1 MYSVEDLLISHG
13 YKLSRELPAPR
24 KDDGEGRQ
32 PVKPRAPAGPGLLN
46 GCDDGPAASPRGQ
59 ASPGA
64 GRLSEPDSRGRGPR
78 GLGEP
83 PSAAAAARI
92 SEAGLRQQPPASR
105 SHTYRRREQEAREE
119 PARAPSPPAQAT
131 QGPREA
137 GGRCEDVMRKAL
149 CEEGLGLAGP
159 ARWQSVRV
167 GGQAQP
173 RNPGG
178 QMPAGVG
185 EKLFQDLYPC
195 VLGGHGLT
203 SEKSHS
209 LPRVLSPESLSCVE
223 IPIPLSD
230 GHFPGVPQVAFQPS
244 FGARDSEAT
253 RNPEK
258 GGSSAPLPRPRF
270 GRPLKPPSYGCHQH
284 CRASGENGSYADSRQ
299 PDSAAAPSAKANDA
313 ARQEPCAPDPGLEP
327 PVYVPPPS
335 YRSPLQAAAPACPG
349 EARGRRPEGGGR
361 HTQRQ
366 PVEKAAAGGQPPS
379 GPRGAE
385 EELGPSPCS
394 PVGVL
399 PQPRPATACDGS
411 VLYIPFDDPR
421 IRHIRLARPHGFWED
436 VKLDGLV
443 PATEPAPGSLQ
454 REAVVR
460 GPSGSESWLWDRLHG
475 GGEDGGFAEHRDA
488 CVFTRSQ
495 RPDVHA
501 ESLVSSPSPQ
511 GESTCE
517 IQTQLRKFEAGLQT
531 KKSSKKKMSETIFCL
546 VSIPVKSESHLP
558 ATDTNNNDLK
568 QNVDERPGPEK
579 SAALREQSLL
589 SLSSTDLEL
598 QALMGGM
605 TGRTELQK
613 SDPGSPGG
621 DQPTDDP
628 RFPHP
633 VKHRALACP
642 GSWPGQQYRDQQTQT
657 SFTQESQSPRP
668 LPGEMWGGSPDTAL
682 PPRCLDAFEV
692 QMHVALASSDQNQRP
707 GAPSPKGQGGPLS
720 PCGGGTISGSSSPR
734 SQAPAPRAGP
744 GEPRVDGRVR
754 GGSPVPRAEV
764 VKGATTGPCNS
775 RQPFG
780 QFLLKPVSRRPWD
793 LISQLESFNKE
804 LQEEEG
810 GRDGGSGREDS
821 ETEPPWGGRSQ
832 PVSTRPGLPE
842 GRAPEDPGPRPG
854 SVKSKPESW
863 AEEARPWAPGS
874 RQADGS
880 GRAAGPS
887 PPGSRMAEGRDRE
900 VEAGAPEPAVSPRP
914 VRRAASSGP
923 SDAAAGPPPDAAEP
937 RAPPPS
943 RELSAAELSAA
954 SAPKAGGGGRG
965 TTGAPLSAAGKPRG
979 LSAPDLR
986 SVGLTPGQEQSAGQ
1000 LAGSPGEVSA
1010 VEIPPNESLQA
1021 RAARILGIEVAVESL
1036 LPGARRTGRS
1046 QDPEPEGGARGLE
1059 ARRRDAA
1066 AGPARRCDPAASAD
1080 AFYSRRRCGWTES
1093 PLFVGEVGSARQA
1106 PQASEPAGVD
1116 GAVPSKAPEPP
1127 PSPQECRPFHP
1138 KDVGTKPPFRSTLFH
1153 FIERTPNL
1161 AASEKR
1167 LRSTSKVIESLQEKL
1182 ASPPRRADPDRLMR
1196 MKEVSSVS
1204 RLRLLTSRGAD
1215 SAEEAEDL
1223 KAERGPGALSA
1234 RHKLSDPKGAPPLE
1248 EDGHPTAQREEN
1260 GAQDFWCPGED
1271 RGRRAG
1277 ALCSVDVPRA
1287 SEHKIRTTL
1296 AGWRGCDDAPVECGA
1311 VLC

>member
-1 MYSVEDLLISHG
+1 MQCGFFCET
-13 YKLSRELPAPR
+13 RRPR
-24 KDDGEGRQ
+24 CLQVCKEAR
-32 PVKPRAPAGPGLLN
+32 
-46 GCDDGPAASPRGQ
+46 S
-59 ASPGA
+59 
-64 GRLSEPDSRGRGPR
+64 
-78 GLGEP
+78 
-83 PSAAAAARI
+83 PSAKEQR
-92 SEAGLRQQPPASR
+92 LRQQPLAGR

-119 PARAPSPPAQAT
+119 PARAPSPPTHAT
-131 QGPREA
+131 QGPWEA
-137 GGRCEDVMRKAL
+137 GGSSEDVMRKAL

-159 ARWQSVRV
+159 ARWQSVCV

-173 RNPGG
+173 QNPGG

-185 EKLFQDLYPC
+185 EKLFQDLHSC

-203 SEKSHS
+203 SQSTGKSQS
-209 LPRVLSPESLSCVE
+209 LSRVLSPENLSCVE

-230 GHFPGVPQVAFQPS
+230 GHFPGVPQVPFQPPD
-244 FGARDSEAT
+244 GARDSEAT

-270 GRPLKPPSYGCHQH
+270 GRPLKPPSYGSHQH
-284 CRASGENGSYADSRQ
+284 CRAGAENGSYADSRQ
-299 PDSAAAPSAKANDA
+299 PDSAAAPSTKANAA
-313 ARQEPCAPDPGLEP
+313 ARQEPCAPDAGLEP

-349 EARGRRPEGGGR
+349 EARGWRPEGGGR
-361 HTQRQ
+361 RVQRHLM
-366 PVEKAAAGGQPPS
+366 EKAATGGQLPS
-379 GPRGAE
+379 GPWGAGE
-385 EELGPSPCS
+385 ERRPGPCS

-436 VKLDGLV
+436 VKLDGPV
-443 PATEPAPGSLQ
+443 PAPEPAPGSLQ

-460 GPSGSESWLWDRLHG
+460 GPSGSESWLWDRVPV

-488 CVFTRSQ
+488 CVSTRSQ
-495 RPDVHA
+495 QPDVRA
-501 ESLVSSPSPQ
+501 ENLVSSPSPQ

-517 IQTQLRKFEAGLQT
+517 TQTQLRKFEAGLQT

-568 QNVDERPGPEK
+568 QSADERPGPER
-579 SAALREQSLL
+579 SAALQEQRLL

-598 QALMGGM
+598 QALTGGM
-605 TGRTELQK
+605 TGRTELRK
-613 SDPGSPGG
+613 PDPGARGG

-633 VKHRALACP
+633 AKHRALACS

-657 SFTQESQSPRP
+657 SFTQESRSPRP
-668 LPGEMWGGSPDTAL
+668 LPGETRGGSPDTTL
-682 PPRCLDAFEV
+682 PPRCLDAFEA
-692 QMHVALASSDQNQRP
+692 QMLVALASSDQNQRP
-707 GAPSPKGQGGPLS
+707 GSPSPKGQGGPLS
-720 PCGGGTISGSSSPR
+720 PCGGGAFSGSSSPR

-744 GEPRVDGRVR
+744 GEPRGDGRVR

-810 GRDGGSGREDS
+810 GRDDGSGGSQDG
-821 ETEPPWGGRSQ
+821 ETEPPWAGRPQ
-832 PVSTRPGLPE
+832 PASARPGLPD
-842 GRAPEDPGPRPG
+842 GRAPGDPGPRPG

-863 AEEARPWAPGS
+863 AEEARPRSPRP

-887 PPGSRMAEGRDRE
+887 PPWSQMAEERDRE
-900 VEAGAPEPAVSPRP
+900 VEAGAPQPAISPRP

-923 SDAAAGPPPDAAEP
+923 SDAGAGPPPDAAEP

-943 RELSAAELSAA
+943 RELRGGLSAAELSAA
-954 SAPKAGGGGRG
+954 STPKAGGGGRG
-965 TTGAPLSAAGKPRG
+965 TTGAPLSVAGKPRG

-986 SVGLTPGQEQSAGQ
+986 CVGLTPRQEQSAGQ
-1000 LAGSPGEVSA
+1000 LAGSPGEASA
-1010 VEIPPNESLQA
+1010 VEIPPHESLQA

-1036 LPGARRTGRS
+1036 LPGARRTGQS
-1046 QDPEPEGGARGLE
+1046 PDPEPGGGARRHE
-1059 ARRRDAA
+1059 AA
-1066 AGPARRCDPAASAD
+1066 ASPAQRCDPAASAD

-1106 PQASEPAGVD
+1106 PQASEPACVD
-1116 GAVPSKAPEPP
+1116 GAVPSKAPKPQ
-1127 PSPQECRPFHP
+1127 PSPQECQPFHP

-1215 SAEEAEDL
+1215 AVEEAEDL
-1223 KAERGPGALSA
+1223 KAERGPGALGA
-1234 RHKLSDPKGAPPLE
+1234 RHKLSDSKGALPLG
-1248 EDGHPTAQREEN
+1248 EDGHPTAHREKN
-1260 GAQDFWCPGED
+1260 GGQDLWCPGED

-1277 ALCSVDVPRA
+1277 AFSVHLT
-1287 SEHKIRTTL
+1287 SQEHQNTRFV
-1296 AGWRGCDDAPVECGA
+1296 RP
-1311 VLC
+1311 

>member
-1 MYSVEDLLISHG
+1 MTVSG
-13 YKLSRELPAPR
+13 C
-24 KDDGEGRQ
+24 KDYEGFW
-32 PVKPRAPAGPGLLN
+32 
-46 GCDDGPAASPRGQ
+46 
-59 ASPGA
+59 
-64 GRLSEPDSRGRGPR
+64 
-78 GLGEP
+78 
-83 PSAAAAARI
+83 
-92 SEAGLRQQPPASR
+92 GLRQQPLAGR

-119 PARAPSPPAQAT
+119 PARAPSPPTHAT
-131 QGPREA
+131 QGPWEA
-137 GGRCEDVMRKAL
+137 GGSSEDVMRKAL

-159 ARWQSVRV
+159 ARWQSVCV

-173 RNPGG
+173 QNPGG

-185 EKLFQDLYPC
+185 EKLFQDLHSC

-203 SEKSHS
+203 SQSTGKSQS
-209 LPRVLSPESLSCVE
+209 LSRVLSPENLSCVE

-230 GHFPGVPQVAFQPS
+230 GHFPGVPQVPFQPPD
-244 FGARDSEAT
+244 GARDSEAT

-270 GRPLKPPSYGCHQH
+270 GRPLKPPSYGSHQH
-284 CRASGENGSYADSRQ
+284 CRAGAENGSYADSRQ
-299 PDSAAAPSAKANDA
+299 PDSAAAPSTKANAA
-313 ARQEPCAPDPGLEP
+313 ARQEPCAPDAGLEP

-349 EARGRRPEGGGR
+349 EARGWRPEGGGR
-361 HTQRQ
+361 RVQRHLM
-366 PVEKAAAGGQPPS
+366 EKAATGGQLPS
-379 GPRGAE
+379 GPWGAGE
-385 EELGPSPCS
+385 ERRPGPCS

-436 VKLDGLV
+436 VKLDGPV
-443 PATEPAPGSLQ
+443 PAPEPAPGSLQ

-460 GPSGSESWLWDRLHG
+460 GPSGSESWLWDRVPV

-488 CVFTRSQ
+488 CVSTRSQ
-495 RPDVHA
+495 QPDVRA
-501 ESLVSSPSPQ
+501 ENLVSSPSPQ

-517 IQTQLRKFEAGLQT
+517 TQTQLRKFEAGLQT

-568 QNVDERPGPEK
+568 QSADERPGPER
-579 SAALREQSLL
+579 SAALQEQRLL

-598 QALMGGM
+598 QALTGGM
-605 TGRTELQK
+605 TGRTELRK
-613 SDPGSPGG
+613 PDPGARGG

-633 VKHRALACP
+633 AKHRALACS

-657 SFTQESQSPRP
+657 SFTQESRSPRP
-668 LPGEMWGGSPDTAL
+668 LPGETRGGSPDTTL
-682 PPRCLDAFEV
+682 PPRCLDAFEA
-692 QMHVALASSDQNQRP
+692 QMLVALASSDQNQRP
-707 GAPSPKGQGGPLS
+707 GSPSPKGQGGPLS
-720 PCGGGTISGSSSPR
+720 PCGGGAFSGSSSPR

-744 GEPRVDGRVR
+744 GEPRGDGRVR

-810 GRDGGSGREDS
+810 GRDDGSGGSQDG
-821 ETEPPWGGRSQ
+821 ETEPPWAGRPQ
-832 PVSTRPGLPE
+832 PASARPGLPD
-842 GRAPEDPGPRPG
+842 GRAPGDPGPRPG

-863 AEEARPWAPGS
+863 AEEARPRSPRP

-887 PPGSRMAEGRDRE
+887 PPWSQMAEERDRE
-900 VEAGAPEPAVSPRP
+900 VEAGAPQPAISPRP

-923 SDAAAGPPPDAAEP
+923 SDAGAGPPPDAAEP

-943 RELSAAELSAA
+943 RELRGGLSAAELSAA
-954 SAPKAGGGGRG
+954 STPKAGGGGRG
-965 TTGAPLSAAGKPRG
+965 TTGAPLSVAGKPRG

-986 SVGLTPGQEQSAGQ
+986 CVGLTPRQEQSAGQ
-1000 LAGSPGEVSA
+1000 LAGSPGEASA
-1010 VEIPPNESLQA
+1010 VEIPPHESLQA

-1036 LPGARRTGRS
+1036 LPGARRTGQS
-1046 QDPEPEGGARGLE
+1046 PDPEPGGGARRHE
-1059 ARRRDAA
+1059 AA
-1066 AGPARRCDPAASAD
+1066 ASPAQRCDPAASAD

-1106 PQASEPAGVD
+1106 PQASEPACVD
-1116 GAVPSKAPEPP
+1116 GAVPSKAPKPQ
-1127 PSPQECRPFHP
+1127 PSPQECQPFHP

-1215 SAEEAEDL
+1215 AVEEAEDL
-1223 KAERGPGALSA
+1223 KAERGPGALGA
-1234 RHKLSDPKGAPPLE
+1234 RHKLSDSKGALPLG
-1248 EDGHPTAQREEN
+1248 EDGHPTAHREKN
-1260 GAQDFWCPGED
+1260 GGQDLWCPGED

-1277 ALCSVDVPRA
+1277 AFSVHLT
-1287 SEHKIRTTL
+1287 SQEHQNTRFV
-1296 AGWRGCDDAPVECGA
+1296 RP
-1311 VLC
+1311 

>member
-1 MYSVEDLLISHG
+1 MAEQL
-13 YKLSRELPAPR
+13 AAF
-24 KDDGEGRQ
+24 Q
-32 PVKPRAPAGPGLLN
+32 PSFV
-46 GCDDGPAASPRGQ
+46 
-59 ASPGA
+59 
-64 GRLSEPDSRGRGPR
+64 GRGFFQVDV
-78 GLGEP
+78 L
-83 PSAAAAARI
+83 
-92 SEAGLRQQPPASR
+92 GLRQQPPAGR

-119 PARAPSPPAQAT
+119 PARAPSPPAHAT

-137 GGRCEDVMRKAL
+137 GGRSEDVMKKAL
-149 CEEGLGLAGP
+149 GEEGLGLAGP

-167 GGQAQP
+167 GGLSQP

-178 QMPAGVG
+178 QIPAGVG
-185 EKLFQDLYPC
+185 EKLFQDLHPC

-203 SEKSHS
+203 SQSPGTSQS
-209 LPRVLSPESLSCVE
+209 LPRVLSPEDLSCVE

-230 GHFPGVPQVAFQPS
+230 GHLPGVPQVPFQPPN
-244 FGARDSEAT
+244 GARDLEST

-258 GGSSAPLPRPRF
+258 GGSLAPLPRPRF
-270 GRPLKPPSYGCHQH
+270 GRPLKPPSYGSHQH
-284 CRASGENGSYADSRQ
+284 CRAGAENSSYADSRQ
-299 PDSAAAPSAKANDA
+299 PDSPAAPSAKANNDA

-335 YRSPLQAAAPACPG
+335 YRPLQAAAPACPG

-361 HTQRQ
+361 RAQRH
-366 PVEKAAAGGQPPS
+366 PMEKDAPGGQPPW
-379 GPRGAE
+379 GPRGAGE
-385 EELGPSPCS
+385 ERGPGPCS

-436 VKLDGLV
+436 VKLDGPV
-443 PATEPAPGSLQ
+443 PAPEPAPGSLQ
-454 REAVVR
+454 REVAVW
-460 GPSGSESWLWDRLHG
+460 GPSGSESRPTPADPSAPWLWDRLPR
-475 GGEDGGFAEHRDA
+475 GGEDGGFADQRDA
-488 CVFTRSQ
+488 CVVTRSQ
-495 RPDVHA
+495 RPDVRE

-511 GESTCE
+511 GEGTCE
-517 IQTQLRKFEAGLQT
+517 TQTQLRKFEAGLQT

-568 QNVDERPGPEK
+568 QSADKRPGPEK
-579 SAALREQSLL
+579 SAALPEQSLL

-598 QALMGGM
+598 QALTGGM
-605 TGRTELQK
+605 TGRTELWEP
-613 SDPGSPGG
+613 DPGGPGG
-621 DQPTDDP
+621 DQPTDGP
-628 RFPHP
+628 RFPQP
-633 VKHRALACP
+633 AKHRALACP

-657 SFTQESQSPRP
+657 SFAQESQSPRP
-668 LPGEMWGGSPDTAL
+668 LPGEMRGGSPDAAL
-682 PPRCLDAFEV
+682 PPRCLDAFGA
-692 QMHVALASSDQNQRP
+692 QMHVALASSDQSQRP

-720 PCGGGTISGSSSPR
+720 PCSGSAFSGSSSSR
-734 SQAPAPRAGP
+734 NQAPSP
-744 GEPRVDGRVR
+744 GEPRVDGRGR

-810 GRDGGSGREDS
+810 SRDGSGSEDS
-821 ETEPPWGGRSQ
+821 ETEPPWGGRAQ
-832 PVSTRPGLPE
+832 PAPERPGLPE
-842 GRAPEDPGPRPG
+842 GRAPEDPEPRPG
-854 SVKSKPESW
+854 SVKGKPETW
-863 AEEARPWAPGS
+863 GEGTRPRSPGP
-874 RQADGS
+874 RQAEGS
-880 GRAAGPS
+880 GRPAGPS
-887 PPGSRMAEGRDRE
+887 PPGSWMAEEGDRE
-900 VEAGAPEPAVSPRP
+900 VEAGVPEPAVSPRP
-914 VRRAASSGP
+914 ARRAASSGP
-923 SDAAAGPPPDAAEP
+923 SDAGAGPPRDPAEP

-943 RELSAAELSAA
+943 RELRGGLAAAELSAA
-954 SAPKAGGGGRG
+954 SAPTAGGGEQGA
-965 TTGAPLSAAGKPRG
+965 TGAPLSLAGKPRG

-1000 LAGSPGEVSA
+1000 LAGSPGEASA

-1036 LPGARRTGRS
+1036 LPGARRTGQS
-1046 QDPEPEGGARGLE
+1046 QDPEPDGGARRLE
-1059 ARRRDAA
+1059 APRQEAA
-1066 AGPARRCDPAASAD
+1066 AGPAQRCDPAASAD

-1093 PLFVGEVGSARQA
+1093 PLFVGEGASARQA
-1106 PQASEPAGVD
+1106 PRASEPAGVD
-1116 GAVPSKAPEPP
+1116 GAVPSTAPEPQP
-1127 PSPQECRPFHP
+1127 RPQECQPFHP
-1138 KDVGTKPPFRSTLFH
+1138 KDGETKPPFRSTLFH

-1215 SAEEAEDL
+1215 AAEEAEEP
-1223 KAERGPGALSA
+1223 KAERGPGARPGGPGALSA
-1234 RHKLSDPKGAPPLE
+1234 RHKLSDPRGALPLE

-1260 GAQDFWCPGED
+1260 GGQDFWCPVTSSFLNWLHSTTH
-1271 RGRRAG
+1271 RGDFAHVQR
-1277 ALCSVDVPRA
+1277 LSRA
-1287 SEHKIRTTL
+1287 SVEGPEGDKRPVQVQVRSAGKPEQPGEKRRVRAMEVSPAPGLRKAAPKPSRHK
-1296 AGWRGCDDAPVECGA
+1296 AGQTETRGIW
-1311 VLC
+1311 